1 MGGERCTESEG
12 EGEGETAREG
22 SRSMPR
28 GSFFERLGA
37 NRMVWAL
44 SLARLGD
51 SLGNSLLFVVIPLY
65 VSSLPHP
72 LLSLHEPLLVG
83 LLIAVYGF
91 LTSLLQPFGGAL
103 GDWLQRRKLLILIGL
118 GIDGAATIGFVW
130 ASRYLD
136 LLWLRV
142 GQGLGVG
149 LTVPASMALMTLGTR
164 RETRGGSM
172 GIFTTLRMVGFSVGP
187 LLGGFL
193 VDHYGFTVTFSTGA
207 GCVILGLVAVALW
220 VHEPPR
226 RRTEGRFQ
234 LFERGMFQPG
244 ILALASA
251 TMAMAIAFSELVPLE
266 KQINA
271 RTHETA
277 VGFGLSFTALMIS
290 RLLLQIPL
298 GRLSD
303 RVGRKPLVITG
314 LVVLAPATALLAT
327 AGSLYALIG
336 WRVAQGIAAAALA
349 APTFA
354 LAADL
359 AHRGREGRQTS
370 IATMGFTMGIAV
382 GPMLAG
388 WLVRYYF
395 ELPFIVSA
403 CLCIGS
409 AVLIGFFVPETAR
422 RTKRPR
428 DRR

>member
-1 MGGERCTESEG
+1 MGHGRSIESDDAG
-12 EGEGETAREG
+12 RAARE
-22 SRSMPR
+22 R
-28 GSFFERLGA
+28 GGAERRASFLRRLGA

-65 VSSLPHP
+65 VSALPHP
-72 LLSLHEPLLVG
+72 LLSLHEPMLVG

-91 LTSLLQPFGGAL
+91 LTSILQPFGGAL

-118 GIDGAATIGFVW
+118 GIDVAATIGFVW
-130 ASRYLD
+130 ASRYFD
-136 LLWLRV
+136 LLWLRF

-149 LTVPASMALMTLGTR
+149 LTVPASMALLTLGTR
-164 RETRGGSM
+164 RESRGGSM
-172 GIFTTLRMVGFSVGP
+172 GIFTTLRMVGFSIGP

-207 GCVILGLVAVALW
+207 GCVLLGLVAVAVW
-220 VHEPPR
+220 VREPPR
-226 RRTEGRFQ
+226 RRTEGRFE
-234 LFERGMFQPG
+234 LFERGMFRPG

-251 TMAMAIAFSELVPLE
+251 TLAMAIAFSELVPLE

-271 RTHETA
+271 RTNETA
-277 VGFGLSFTALMIS
+277 VGFGLSFTALMVC

-303 RVGRKPLVITG
+303 RVGRKPLVIAG

-327 AGSLYALIG
+327 AGSVYALIG
-336 WRVAQGIAAAALA
+336 WRVMQGIAAAALA

-359 AHRGREGRQTS
+359 AHSGREGRQTA

-382 GPMLAG
+382 GPLLAG
-388 WLVRYYF
+388 WLVRYNF
-395 ELPFIVSA
+395 ELPFLVSA
-403 CLCIGS
+403 GLCIGS
-409 AVLIGFFVPETAR
+409 AGLIGFFVPETAR
-422 RTKRPR
+422 QRV
-428 DRR
+428 